1 MVIKMIKKKTRAM
14 YRKIRWYAFGLSCK
28 LLDLFGRSK
37 FMQRMVISS
46 WYLFQE
52 VFLSKLARMAYV
64 SFDPNEDIFE
74 RVNIETCS
82 WCNLKCNFCPFS
94 RYKRE
99 KRIMPWDIY
108 AKIID
113 ELSDINYSGTIAF
126 HIINEPFLDNMLFE
140 RLEYARKRCPEA
152 FLLLDTNGTLLTE
165 EKLKKALKYLD
176 KIIIDD
182 YRGILIKKIKKWRL
196 SKEEMEKISFVPYK
210 KFYPHKINSKLGDV
224 KIPSIAKRRL
234 PLKQFCEDPFVRM
247 AINYDGKVLLCCE
260 DFRGRAVIGDV
271 RTQNLMDIWRSEKL
285 NNIRRKLL
293 NFDRNFFPCN
303 ICNVGV

>member
-1 MVIKMIKKKTRAM
+1 MIKKKTRAM

-28 LLDLFGRSK
+28 LLDLFERSK
-37 FMQRMVISS
+37 FMRRMVISS

-94 RYKRE
+94 KYERE
-99 KRIMPWDIY
+99 KKLMNWEIY
-108 AKIID
+108 TKIID
-113 ELSDINYSGTIAF
+113 ELSNIKYSGTIAF
-126 HIINEPFLDNMLFE
+126 HLYNEPFLDKMLFE
-140 RLEYARKRCPEA
+140 RLRYARENCKNA

-165 EKLKKALKYLD
+165 EKLKTALRYLD
-176 KIIIDD
+176 RIIIND
-182 YRGILIKKIKKWRL
+182 YYGMLSKKISKWNL
-196 SKEEMEKISFVPYK
+196 QNTEMSKILLVPYK
-210 KFYPHKINSKLGDV
+210 KFYPHKINSRLGDV
-224 KIPSIAKRRL
+224 EIPPEARRSL
-234 PLKQFCEDPFVRM
+234 PLKQFCESPFVRM
-247 AINYDGKVLLCCE
+247 VVNYKGEVLLCCE

-271 RTQNLMDIWRSEKL
+271 RTQNLMDIWRSKKL
-285 NNIRRKLL
+285 NNIRRRLL